1 MRDLFSKL
9 FNSGSA
15 NTTIEPYPYQ
25 IKVAELLLQSR
36 NLVLTAPTGA
46 GKTWAALFPFLYA
59 SKQKKDFADRVIY
72 CLPLRTLA
80 SSLYESTKE
89 TLTQQGITPT
99 APQEKH
105 GLIGQ
110 PVAFQLTACYYLLC
124 VYITLFRQTIQ
135 GG

>member
-59 SKQKKDFADRVIY
+59 RKQKGILQTV
-72 CLPLRTLA
+72 
-80 SSLYESTKE
+80 SS
-89 TLTQQGITPT
+89 I
-99 APQEKH
+99 
-105 GLIGQ
+105 
-110 PVAFQLTACYYLLC
+110 VYLS
-124 VYITLFRQTIQ
+124 VH
-135 GG
+135 